1 MILSTV
7 SFGDILSLK
16 SVLVNH
22 CLLAFY
28 FVILCW
34 VQWTVVSF
42 CIVLSKDCSSHHFF
56 AVFESLIGANIIKLS
71 VDLLAQ
77 LLLLNTNAWIIITE
91 ISVIYKTADTFSVMR
106 MFLYHPNWGRLMAE
120 TAKSP
125 TTLMCKRTD
134 DHCCKGFHQDGQLL
148 SWGMNPRSP
157 RWIFFIQWWQ
167 ECLESGVPCDKVTAV
182 SSPLT
187 CCVLSMSLCDQL
199 LCQTIR
205 QLELQLFAISCVCVC
220 VYVNI
225 VSFFS
230 LPTAMNELTVTLFNR
245 LSIHTSPGCIISH
258 VRARNICPQLAA
270 TISNRTSLV

>member
-120 TAKSP
+120 TEKSP

-134 DHCCKGFHQDGQLL
+134 NHCCKGFHQDGQLL

-157 RWIFFIQWWQ
+157 RWFFSFHGDRSDWRVVSLVTRSQQCHLHSLSVFWVCHCVINCCAKRSDSLSCN
-167 ECLESGVPCDKVTAV
+167 CL
-182 SSPLT
+182 
-187 CCVLSMSLCDQL
+187 LS
-199 LCQTIR
+199 
-205 QLELQLFAISCVCVC
+205 AVCVC
-220 VYVNI
+220 V
-225 VSFFS
+225 
-230 LPTAMNELTVTLFNR
+230 
-245 LSIHTSPGCIISH
+245 
-258 VRARNICPQLAA
+258 
-270 TISNRTSLV
+270 